1 MYITAGAVS
10 VLHSSVTGVEC
21 RETDPGRFTSFYAME
36 QMKCQGS
43 GLSLDLDLA
52 LRSLRFRELLGHGKV
67 TWHASGCPARGLL
80 TAHLDG
86 REKVLCILEV
96 PSR

>member
-1 MYITAGAVS
+1 MNITAGAVS

-36 QMKCQGS
+36 EMEAQRS
-43 GLSLDLDLA
+43 DLSLALDLT
-52 LRSLRFRELLGHGKV
+52 LRSLQLCELLGPGKV
-67 TWHASGCPARGLL
+67 AWHSFGCSARGLL
-80 TAHLDG
+80 TAHPDG
-86 REKVLCILEV
+86 REKVLFILEV